1 MADSQRLEQLIEQE
15 RATVRKPPTIDS
27 ESIPVWH
34 EDGQDWTFHE
44 GQVAAWESTD
54 RFVLIVAGAR
64 SGKSRCGA
72 HLLLREIQRTAKPGE
87 INTYLIVGPDVQILQ
102 RGPLITLKEI
112 TKCDIPGGDCTYST
126 TQMCFNFTPDGCE
139 RWFGFRGQVK
149 VFVGYAHKPESLQAA
164 TYRAVWADEAG
175 QDTFVRESW
184 EAINMRTSIHRGRIF
199 VTTTPY
205 TIDGWLMELITAYNN
220 GETKDT
226 FHIRFKSTAN
236 PRFSQEE
243 YDRIL
248 KTMPPWRAKM
258 YLDGEFSIPEG
269 AIYDCFSDEN
279 VIDDA
284 DFLAGRDFIPD
295 HWPRHLWMDFGQVNT
310 CAVFAA
316 EAQED
321 RLMGGTLVRKGDLVG
336 FADYLTGGR
345 TAVEHAAAVSRK
357 GLGLFRSPDS
367 DREQTFEHQVGGT
380 WSEDEWRNDYI
391 AAGLAIARPPVK
403 ELEVGI
409 DRVYHHVSTRTLRFF
424 KESCKRTIADM
435 KGYRRELDKRGE
447 VSEKI
452 FRKETH
458 HPCDCVRYGCLFCRP
473 MAAYEPP
480 ERDSVPAKKEDR
492 ELYARNRAILE
503 QEEKELTA

>member
-1 MADSQRLEQLIEQE
+1 MADGQRLDQLIEQE
-15 RATVRKPPTIDS
+15 RALQTRTPVMDAESVPTWTEGGD
-27 ESIPVWH
+27 
-34 EDGQDWTFHE
+34 DCTFHE
-44 GQVAAWESTD
+44 GQIAAWNAKE

-64 SGKSRCGA
+64 SGKSKCGA
-72 HLLLREIQRTAKPGE
+72 HLLLREIQRTARPGE
-87 INTYLIVGPDVQILQ
+87 TNTYLIVGPDVQILK
-102 RGPLITLKEI
+102 RGPLLTFREI
-112 TKCDIPGGDCTYST
+112 IKCDIPGGDATYST
-126 TQMCFNFTPDGCE
+126 TDMCFNFTPDGCE

-175 QDTFVRESW
+175 QDAFVRESW
-184 EAINMRTSIHRGRIF
+184 EAINVRTSIHQGRIF

-205 TIDGWLMELITAYNN
+205 TIDGWLMELITAYQN

-226 FHIRFKSTAN
+226 FCIRFKSTAN
-236 PRFSQEE
+236 PKFSQAE
-243 YDRIL
+243 YDRIQL
-248 KTMPPWRAKM
+248 TMPPWRAKM

-279 VIDDA
+279 VIEDA
-284 DFLAGRDFIPD
+284 DFLSGKDFIPD

-357 GLGLFRSPDS
+357 GLGLFRNPLS
-367 DREQTFEHQVGGT
+367 DNEHTFDAQVGGT

-391 AAGLAIARPPVK
+391 AAGLGIVRPPVK
-403 ELEVGI
+403 EIEVGI
-409 DRVYHHVSTRTLRFF
+409 DRVYRQVRARTIKFF
-424 KESCKRTIADM
+424 KEACKRTISDL

-458 HPCDCVRYGCLFCRP
+458 HFCDCVRYGCLFCRP
-473 MAAYEPP
+473 VLGYEPP
-480 ERDSVPAKKEDR
+480 EREKTPARKEDR
-492 ELYARNRAILE
+492 AAFSTNAWILE
-503 QEEKELTA
+503 QEEKEAV